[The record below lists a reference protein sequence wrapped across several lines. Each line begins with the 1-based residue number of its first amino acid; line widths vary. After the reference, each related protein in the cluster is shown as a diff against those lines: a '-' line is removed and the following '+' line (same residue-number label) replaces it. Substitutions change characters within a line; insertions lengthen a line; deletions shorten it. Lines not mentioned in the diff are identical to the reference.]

1 MLRPN
6 DLYIDLKYYINF
18 GVTHAVEPSLE
29 VYTITVFTPHSWKYK
44 LSDANNYYQWTFTV
58 LFPRKQLRRVNKVQI
73 DFSIDN
79 SILIICKLCWHIHL
93 GIDVFKTYHPFYYYF
108 LQLTIIRQR
117 DKLEPW
123 FNHFMAE
130 DKGANGSS
138 SYVDFLCHIHKEIR
152 NLLN

>member
-1 MLRPN
+1 M
-6 DLYIDLKYYINF
+6 YLKFMIN
-18 GVTHAVEPSLE
+18 V
-29 VYTITVFTPHSWKYK
+29 
-44 LSDANNYYQWTFTV
+44 
-58 LFPRKQLRRVNKVQI
+58 
-73 DFSIDN
+73 
-79 SILIICKLCWHIHL
+79 III
-93 GIDVFKTYHPFYYYF
+93 IVIF

-130 DKGANGSS
+130 DKGTNGSS